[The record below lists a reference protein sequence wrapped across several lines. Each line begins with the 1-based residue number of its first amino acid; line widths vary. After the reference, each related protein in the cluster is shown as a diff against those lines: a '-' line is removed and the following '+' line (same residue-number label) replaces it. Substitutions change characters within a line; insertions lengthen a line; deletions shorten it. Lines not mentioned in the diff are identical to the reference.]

1 MYYYTGGYS
10 LPSNRTLYG
19 ASGPGTFYI
28 SNVTCY
34 GSLDDCNYEDNFSEE
49 CLSGDYDY
57 VVQCYIYRS
66 KFCVPCFVF
75 INTVR
80 RTDCYPGEI
89 RLSDS
94 EYYEDNDEGFTY
106 ISGYPVLCVDD
117 ELLPLC
123 NSTMPQLLELTSIC
137 QATVNLTCKSCNSI
151 TMESMYYHTHRWFPW
166 YSRLPNIT
174 VLFWWF

>member
-1 MYYYTGGYS
+1 MDHLMIVITRITSQKSVYQEIMIMQYNVISIEVSFVYHALFLS
-10 LPSNRTLYG
+10 TLSAG
-19 ASGPGTFYI
+19 
-28 SNVTCY
+28 
-34 GSLDDCNYEDNFSEE
+34 
-49 CLSGDYDY
+49 
-57 VVQCYIYRS
+57 
-66 KFCVPCFVF
+66 K
-75 INTVR
+75 
-80 RTDCYPGEI
+80 DCYPGEI

-94 EYYEDNDEGFTY
+94 EYYENNEGFTY